1 MHRDLK
7 AEATRPPGKSIQLQQ
22 RKFNNF
28 RQEYNEIRPHEALEM
43 KTPSAVHKK
52 SQNRYPESIP
62 EWIYPKE
69 MKEQY
74 VTTTGGIR
82 VGKNHMLYLSTPLGG
97 RMVGLEEVGNKI
109 FRVYFRQ
116 FFLGYADFNELK
128 MYDIMNY
135 KNELKV

>member
-1 MHRDLK
+1 
-7 AEATRPPGKSIQLQQ
+7 
-22 RKFNNF
+22 
-28 RQEYNEIRPHEALEM
+28 
-43 KTPSAVHKK
+43 
-52 SQNRYPESIP
+52 
-62 EWIYPKE
+62 
-69 MKEQY
+69 
-74 VTTTGGIR
+74 
-82 VGKNHMLYLSTPLGG
+82 MLYLSTPLGG